1 VNDTKIYNVDFQNR
15 AQIRGVIETIRK
27 ALKAKNVGLNS
38 TLEAMKNQILAE
50 QQNQNNIYKSLDLI
64 EIIED
69 LQH

>member
-50 QQNQNNIYKSLDLI
+50 Q
-64 EIIED
+64 
-69 LQH
+69 